1 VGPAGLGRAGQPKLW
16 PNFFYAILIDTKQ
29 NLKD

>member
-1 VGPAGLGRAGQPKLW
+1 MSRATLGGAGRPKLW
-16 PNFFYAILIDTKQ
+16 PNFFYAILIDAKQ